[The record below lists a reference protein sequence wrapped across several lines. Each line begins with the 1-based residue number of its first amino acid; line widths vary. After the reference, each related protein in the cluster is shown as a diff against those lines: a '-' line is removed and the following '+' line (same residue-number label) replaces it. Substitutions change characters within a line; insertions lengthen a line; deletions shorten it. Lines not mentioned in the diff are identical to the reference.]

1 MKNIVFVAICS
12 FFFAGCFGNNIE
24 PLSEKECRE
33 AGFTYKKIKKLNYR
47 TGEYETIE
55 KCVEK

>member
-1 MKNIVFVAICS
+1 MKNVVFIAIVS
-12 FFFAGCFGNNIE
+12 LLFAGCLGNNIE
-24 PLSEKECRE
+24 SLSEKECRE
-33 AGFTYKKIKKLNYR
+33 AGFEYKKIERLNYR

>member
-1 MKNIVFVAICS
+1 MRTTVFVAIIAL
-12 FFFAGCFGNNIE
+12 FFTGCFGNNVE
-24 PLSEKECRE
+24 SLSEKECKE
-33 AGFTYKKIKKLNYR
+33 AGFEYNKIKRLNYR